1 MLLWMA
7 VLAIAGQIAIQ
18 AWIDIS
24 AVDFLFARQPFRLF
38 MRIAS
43 FRSKEELRYRLVT
56 STPFAFAWNILWA
69 IPIASFMGA
78 GGMITG
84 IAGAFGNILYG
95 LIVYTVFKKR
105 WIEAFYVWEKTHHLM
120 GAEQRIKD
128 GIRKDIIKKAKK
140 AGVELAEAEL
150 ESIVTKEF
158 NQSED
163 SKKART
169 IDFEREK
176 AKREFLKEYKYQAK

>member
-7 VLAIAGQIAIQ
+7 VLAIIGQIAIQ

-95 LIVYTVFKKR
+95 FIVYTMFRKK
-105 WIEAFYVWEKTHHLM
+105 WIAAFYEWESTHHLK

-128 GIRKDIIKKAKK
+128 SIRKDIRKKAKK
-140 AGVELAEAEL
+140 AGVELAESEL
-150 ESIVTKEF
+150 ESMVNKEF

-163 SKKART
+163 SRNARV
-169 IDFEREK
+169 IDLEREK
-176 AKREFLKEYKYQAK
+176 AKREFLREYKYQAK